1 MAPYMAAKMFNLGRQ
16 SSIA

>member
-1 MAPYMAAKMFNLGRQ
+1 MAPYMAAKMFNLRRQ